1 MVTYFIKS
9 TVCLFLLYGFFHIF
23 LRNHKT
29 LLFNRFFLIFSLVF
43 SLIIPLIDIQVRS
56 NFPLNNSF
64 NKLFFNSEKYVQ
76 HSGTIDSTTSFLT
89 YQNLILLFYI
99 SISLVLLIRFVLNIL
114 KLYNKIRTSYT
125 INDSNTTLILVEE
138 NILPYSF
145 FRFIFVNRADFESG
159 KIEKEFLIH
168 EEAHCSQYHSV
179 DIILF
184 ELINIFLWFNP
195 AIWLYRNAILRNH
208 EFYADKKVLAKS
220 DSFDYQQ
227 LLLNIL
233 LQNNTNYLVSNFKY
247 SLIKSRLIMMSTIEP
262 SNNAILR
269 KTTAC
274 ILILVLGSAFTLS
287 NSSNLNKT
295 VTESENSKVPY
306 LHLNFELD
314 KGTVSKFRIAKNS
327 ESKINSSGPSIEM
340 PQFPGGDIEAL
351 TWIGKNTKYPEE
363 AFKSKISGK
372 VEVSFTVTSK
382 GKIKNVRTNNSVD
395 PFLDTEAMRIIRS
408 MPDWQPGSQLGVPID
423 VDIMIPITFSIK

>member
-125 INDSNTTLILVEE
+125 INDCNTTLILVEE

-145 FRFIFVNRADFESG
+145 FRFIFVNRADFESR

-179 DIILF
+179 DIILI
-184 ELINIFLWFNP
+184 ELINIFHWFNP

-247 SLIKSRLIMMSTIEP
+247 SLIKSRLIMMSTNEP
-262 SNNAILR
+262 SKSAILR
-269 KTTAC
+269 NTTAC
-274 ILILVLGSAFTLS
+274 ILILILGSAFTLS
-287 NSSNLNKT
+287 NSPNLNNNA
-295 VTESENSKVPY
+295 TESENAYVPN
-306 LHLNFELD
+306 LPLNSEANNVTGSEF
-314 KGTVSKFRIAKNS
+314 GIAKSS
-327 ESKINSSGPSIEM
+327 ESKIGLSGSSIEM
-340 PQFPGGDIEAL
+340 PQFPGGDIEAMR
-351 TWIGKNTKYPEE
+351 WISKNTIYPKE
-363 AFKSKISGK
+363 AIARKIVGK

-382 GKIKNVRTNNSVD
+382 GKIKNVRANNPVD
-395 PFLDTEAMRIIRS
+395 PFLDTEAIRIISS
-408 MPDWQPGSQLGVPID
+408 MPDWKPAIRSGLPVEAE
-423 VDIMIPITFSIK
+423 MMLPITFSIK